1 MDKIINFSNTAEGKA
16 QSKRLVDCRFK
27 LGCPNAKVFFEKYS
41 QGRFSYP
48 QYQKYESGERLLSKK
63 AAMLYAEIFD
73 VDWEWLKDGDKII
86 QNLSIKQ
93 IFRIGFVKAG
103 AWTEAIQLPRDE
115 WLPINYPIND
125 NLRKRNVFALGVR
138 GNSMNKI
145 FPPERTTLICLD
157 IADYCDMV
165 PDGIQNGDFIVAQRV
180 SNDGK
185 YEATVKKYN
194 RLDDTTVVLEA
205 MSTDPRY
212 TNIIVGSESCEYQ
225 IIAVV
230 IDYQTKLK
238 NL

>member
-1 MDKIINFSNTAEGKA
+1 MSVGSQMKKILANLKIDQYYAAE
-16 QSKRLVDCRFK
+16 K
-27 LGCPNAKVFFEKYS
+27 LGVSQPRLNQWLNGRREPDAENIQNFCKIFGTTPNALFEDEQS
-41 QGRFSYP
+41 TIT
-48 QYQKYESGERLLSKK
+48 
-63 AAMLYAEIFD
+63 A
-73 VDWEWLKDGDKII
+73 V
-86 QNLSIKQ
+86 KQ
-93 IFRIGFVKAG
+93 IFRIGFVEAG
-103 AWTEAIQLPRDE
+103 AWTEASQLPRDE
-115 WLPINYPIND
+115 WLPVNYPIND
-125 NLRKRNVFALGVR
+125 NLRKRNIFALGVR

-194 RLDDTTVVLEA
+194 RLDDNTVVLEA

-238 NL
+238 DL

>member
-1 MDKIINFSNTAEGKA
+1 MSVGSQMKKILANLKIDQYYAAE
-16 QSKRLVDCRFK
+16 K
-27 LGCPNAKVFFEKYS
+27 LGVSQPRLNQWLNGRREPDAENIQNFCKIFGTTPNALFEDEQS
-41 QGRFSYP
+41 TV
-48 QYQKYESGERLLSKK
+48 L
-63 AAMLYAEIFD
+63 A
-73 VDWEWLKDGDKII
+73 V
-86 QNLSIKQ
+86 KQ
-93 IFRIGFVKAG
+93 IFRIGFVEAG
-103 AWTEAIQLPRDE
+103 AWTETIQLPRDE
-115 WLPINYPIND
+115 WLPVNYPIND

-194 RLDDTTVVLEA
+194 RLDDNTVVLEA

-238 NL
+238 DL

>member
-1 MDKIINFSNTAEGKA
+1 MSVGSQMKKILANLKIDQYYAAE
-16 QSKRLVDCRFK
+16 K
-27 LGCPNAKVFFEKYS
+27 LGVSQPRLNQWLNGRREPDAENIQNFCKIFGITPNALFEDEQS
-41 QGRFSYP
+41 TV
-48 QYQKYESGERLLSKK
+48 L
-63 AAMLYAEIFD
+63 A
-73 VDWEWLKDGDKII
+73 V
-86 QNLSIKQ
+86 KQ
-93 IFRIGFVKAG
+93 IFRIGFVEAG

-194 RLDDTTVVLEA
+194 RLDDNTVVLEA